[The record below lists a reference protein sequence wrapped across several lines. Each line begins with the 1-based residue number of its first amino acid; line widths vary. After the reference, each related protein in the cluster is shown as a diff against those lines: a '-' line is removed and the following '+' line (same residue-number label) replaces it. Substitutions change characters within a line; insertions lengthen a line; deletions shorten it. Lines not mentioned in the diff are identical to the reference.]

1 MRFKVNPL
9 LWLLPLLFAC
19 KPEEARYSRVPG
31 LSFSNYS
38 RLLTPDGRDSL
49 LFLTFNYTDGDGD
62 LGLNDGDS
70 AGPFQFGNPFF
81 FNFDVRFF
89 ELVNGKFISVKDPL
103 TGDTLNFNQRLP
115 RITPS
120 GIDKQ
125 IEGTIRI
132 TVPAQPS
139 GFKPDSVQYRCR
151 LKDRSLN
158 QSAEISTP
166 VIALKQ

>member
-1 MRFKVNPL
+1 MRFKVITL
-9 LWLLPLLFAC
+9 LGLLPLLFAC
-19 KPEEARYSRVPG
+19 RPEEAGYPPVPSLQFSGFSRV
-31 LSFSNYS
+31 LA
-38 RLLTPDGRDSL
+38 PDGRDSL
-49 LFLTFNYTDGDGD
+49 LYLNFNYTDGDGD

-70 AGPFQFGNPFF
+70 SGPFRYGSPFF
-81 FNFDVRFF
+81 YNFDVQYF
-89 ELVNGKFISVKDPL
+89 EVVNGRFLSVIDPL
-103 TGDTLNFNQRLP
+103 TSDTLNFHQRLP
-115 RITPS
+115 RMTPS

-125 IEGTIRI
+125 IEGSIRI

-166 VIALKQ
+166 VIGLKR

>member
-1 MRFKVNPL
+1 MRFKVKTL

-19 KPEEARYSRVPG
+19 KPEEARFPKVPG
-31 LSFSNYS
+31 LSFSSYD

-49 LFLTFNYTDGDGD
+49 LFLNFNYTDGDGD

-70 AGPFQFGNPFF
+70 AGPFQFGSPFF
-81 FNFDVRFF
+81 YNFDVKFF
-89 ELVNGKFISVKDPL
+89 ELVNGKFVSVKDPL
-103 TGDTLNFNQRLP
+103 TNDTLNFNQRLP
-115 RITPS
+115 RMTPS

-125 IEGTIRI
+125 IEGSIRI

-151 LKDRSLN
+151 LKDRALN
-158 QSAEISTP
+158 QSVEVSTP
-166 VIALKQ
+166 VIALRQ